1 MLLNV
6 NGINQHLESYIAGNY
21 EFRKNLVN
29 KILGQ
34 EDLEYRRLGMDIWTP
49 VSRFLYKEKR
59 HILAGANAQGEQVDM
74 LYPEWMI
81 EKVAVKQ
88 TEKADEYIEN
98 PNLLK
103 IIGLPPVRKTG
114 IKSIRTSHR
123 KPVDLQNGE
132 VCYVCF
138 GMKKSLFRKYYTAL
152 PALVEAKVECNGIE
166 YYNVFIIKSNL
177 KKNKVEYFGRHMVM
191 NTEVGQTPVQ
201 AMEHVAFSQ
210 AIY

>member
-1 MLLNV
+1 MLLTV
-6 NGINQHLESYIAGNY
+6 NGINQHLEGYIAGNY

-29 KILGQ
+29 KILGH
-34 EDLEYRRLGMDIWTP
+34 EDLEYRRAGMDMWLP
-49 VSRFLYKEKR
+49 VSKFLYKEKK
-59 HILAGANAQGEQVDM
+59 HILSGASTEGGQAEM

-81 EKVAVKQ
+81 EKAAVKQ
-88 TEKADEYIEN
+88 TEKAEEYIEN
-98 PNLLK
+98 PSLLK
-103 IIGLPPVRKTG
+103 IIGLAPVRKSGVKT
-114 IKSIRTSHR
+114 IRTSRR
-123 KPVDLQNGE
+123 KPVDLENGD

-138 GMKKSLFRKYYTAL
+138 GMKKRMFTRYFTAL

-166 YYNVFIIKSNL
+166 YYNVFIMKSNL

-191 NTEVGQTPVQ
+191 NTEVGRNPVQ